1 MNIQQLYKCA
11 LLNFL
16 VFLLFVSHL
25 CLRFMHTLHSIYI
38 IPEHTR
44 IYSHIPYLTEQYSTI
59 WKDDDGTFIGTCMR
73 CYHGYLLTVY
83 TYSTVEQC
91 TLQYFCVAT
100 SLINPLLC
108 WYTFFTWVPNFFVSC
123 STSCDKIVGF
133 CILAQIILLLFS
145 KMQWK
150 YDIS

>member
-1 MNIQQLYKCA
+1 MRTVKFPRFFTVCFA
-11 LLNFL
+11 L
-16 VFLLFVSHL
+16 VFTLYAHSAHCAQYLHYTRTYSYILAHTILDWTIQYNLEGWRRYIYWNLHEVLSWLFINSV
-25 CLRFMHTLHSIYI
+25 YV
-38 IPEHTR
+38 
-44 IYSHIPYLTEQYSTI
+44 QYS
-59 WKDDDGTFIGTCMR
+59 R
-73 CYHGYLLTVY
+73 TVY
-83 TYSTVEQC
+83 ITIFLCGYC
-91 TLQYFCVAT
+91 T